1 MKDTRVTK
9 RKTDHIQI
17 NLRKDVS
24 SDLTSGLEHY
34 HFLHNALPEINL
46 KEIDTSTK
54 FLSKTLKFPLL
65 ISSMTGGT
73 EEGQK
78 INHALELA
86 AAHFGIA
93 MGVGSQRAAIDN
105 PGSMDTFR
113 VRDIAPDILLFA
125 NLGAVQLNYGFTID
139 QCRKVVD
146 SISADGLIL
155 HLNPLQEALQ
165 PEGETNFSGLFTKI
179 ELICKHLG
187 KPVIV
192 KEVGW
197 GISEAVATQ
206 LMNAGVS
213 AIDVAGAG
221 GTSWSQVEMHRSDS
235 KSFQRIAADFKSWG
249 IPTSESIRLVRSGH
263 PNLPI
268 IASGG
273 IRTGLDIA
281 KCIALGANMCGIAG
295 PLLRAASISDEEL
308 HTLIDEI
315 KTELAITMFGVGAPN
330 ILTLQKVPV
339 IFG

>member
-1 MKDTRVTK
+1 MKDTRVSK
-9 RKTDHIQI
+9 RKTDHIDI

-24 SDLTSGLEHY
+24 SDLTPGLEHY

-46 KEIDTSTK
+46 QEIDISTK
-54 FLSKTLKFPLL
+54 FLSKTLKIPLL

-78 INHALELA
+78 INRTLALA

-105 PGSMDTFR
+105 PDAVDTFQ
-113 VRDIAPDILLFA
+113 VRDLAPDILLFS
-125 NLGAVQLNYGFTID
+125 NLGAVQLNYGFSID
-139 QCRKVVD
+139 QCRRVVD

-165 PEGETNFSGLFTKI
+165 PEGETNFSGLLSKI
-179 ELICKHLG
+179 ELICKQLG

-197 GISEAVATQ
+197 GISESVAAK
-206 LMNAGVS
+206 LVNAGVS
-213 AIDVAGAG
+213 VIDVAGAG
-221 GTSWSQVEMHRSDS
+221 GTSWSQVEMHRSDT

-249 IPTSESIRLVRSGH
+249 IPTCESIRSVRRGY
-263 PNLPI
+263 PKLPI
-268 IASGG
+268 VASGG
-273 IRTGLDIA
+273 IRTGLDMA
-281 KCIALGANMCGIAG
+281 KCIALGANLGGIAG
-295 PLLRAASISDEEL
+295 PLLRAAAVSEEEL
-308 HTLIDEI
+308 HTMINEI
-315 KTELAITMFGVGAPN
+315 KTELEITMFAVGAPN
-330 ILTLQKVPV
+330 ISSLQKVPI

>member
-1 MKDTRVTK
+1 MKDTRVIK
-9 RKTDHIQI
+9 RKSDHIQI

-34 HFLHNALPEINL
+34 HFIHNALPEINL
-46 KEIDTSTK
+46 QEIDLSTK
-54 FLSKTLKFPLL
+54 FLSKTLNIPLL

-78 INHALELA
+78 INRTLANA

-105 PGSMDTFR
+105 PEAMDTFR

-125 NLGAVQLNYGFTID
+125 NLGAVQLNYGFSID
-139 QCRKVVD
+139 QCRRVVD
-146 SISADGLIL
+146 SVRADALIL

-165 PEGETNFSGLFTKI
+165 PEGETNFAGLLSKI

-197 GISEAVATQ
+197 GISESVAIQ
-206 LMNAGVS
+206 LINAGVS

-235 KSFQRIAADFKSWG
+235 KSLQHIAADFKSWG
-249 IPTSESIRLVRSGH
+249 IPTSEAVRLVHSSH
-263 PNLPI
+263 PKLPI

-273 IRTGLDIA
+273 IRTGLDVA
-281 KCIALGANMCGIAG
+281 KCIALGANLGGIAG
-295 PLLRAASISDEEL
+295 PLLRAASVSDEEL
-308 HTLIDEI
+308 HSMIGEI

-330 ILTLQKVPV
+330 ISALQKVPI